1 MKGKKQPRLV
11 PGAVTERAPES
22 EPVYRAHSAGIFIST
37 GSLCEG
43 ALKRFLTSSVGPGK
57 G

>member
-22 EPVYRAHSAGIFIST
+22 EPVYRADSAGIFIST

-43 ALKRFLTSSVGPGK
+43 ALKRFLTLSVGPGK